1 MNEVFQLL
9 ATGTVMTC
17 IFCGFRRVIL
27 QFKRVLIVTTHS
39 YSVSG
44 TSNCITLSYVNGI
57 FRLALDLSHT

>member
-39 YSVSG
+39 YFVSG
-44 TSNCITLSYVNGI
+44 NCILVSYVNGI
-57 FRLALDLSHT
+57 FRLALDLSHN